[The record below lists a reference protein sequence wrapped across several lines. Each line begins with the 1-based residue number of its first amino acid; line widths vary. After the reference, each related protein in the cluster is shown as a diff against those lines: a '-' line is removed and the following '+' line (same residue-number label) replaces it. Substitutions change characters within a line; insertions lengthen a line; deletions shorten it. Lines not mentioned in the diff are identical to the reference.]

1 MIGARYRFSNWTVT
15 GDAFS
20 VSVDHK
26 FGPILWSQY
35 SLSDSRSDDGFV
47 MKMTA
52 LTGPLGEQ
60 DNKEVLLFI
69 KKGNEWENRRDRLNW
84 ILMPGQPR
92 FRVPNWDE
100 KEETPFKLVYQ
111 EKLKDGTEINAD
123 RTGIIRAN
131 PVGRPLKLGA
141 LTCQKDYG
149 FPYEPVANNLLKVD
163 PDLLYFSGDQLYED
177 HGGFGLIRE
186 PAEPAILNY
195 LRKFY
200 MHGWAFGEA
209 MRDRPVICLPDD
221 HDVFQGNIWGEGGMK
236 MKEGTTSSNGGY
248 REPARM
254 VNVVHKTCTAHHPD
268 YADPTPCKQNISV
281 YYGDMVLWRRWFCHC
296 CRPAVLRVA
305 LNMFETGSGRAR
317 PCD

>member
-1 MIGARYRFSNWTVT
+1 
-15 GDAFS
+15 
-20 VSVDHK
+20 
-26 FGPILWSQY
+26 
-35 SLSDSRSDDGFV
+35 
-47 MKMTA
+47 MKITA

-60 DNKEVLLFI
+60 DNKDVELFI
-69 KKGNEWENRRDRLNW
+69 KQGNEWKSLGTTALDTDAW
-84 ILMPGQPR
+84 TAT
-92 FRVPNWDE
+92 FRVPHWNE
-100 KEETPFKLVYQ
+100 KEATPFKLVYQ
-111 EKLKDGTEINAD
+111 EKLKDGTELAAE

-131 PVGRPLKLGA
+131 PEGRPLKLGA

-177 HGGFGLIRE
+177 HGGFGLIRD

-209 MRDRPVICLPDD
+209 MRDRPTICLPDD

-281 YYGDMVLWRRWFCHC
+281 YYGDMVYGGVGFAIIADRQFKSGPEH
-296 CRPAVLRVA
+296 VD
-305 LNMFETGSGRAR
+305 TGSGRADHVTDANFEIYTLSLHDALPISGTQYQSAVQPDR
-317 PCD
+317 VCRRGHSSWRI